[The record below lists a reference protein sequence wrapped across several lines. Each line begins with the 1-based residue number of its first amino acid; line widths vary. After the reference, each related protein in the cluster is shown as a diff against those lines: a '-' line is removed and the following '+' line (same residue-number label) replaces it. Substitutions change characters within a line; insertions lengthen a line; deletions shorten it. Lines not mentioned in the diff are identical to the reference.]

1 MKLVDT
7 LFNQIPELKPMSGV
21 CRDSLTRIGACQ
33 MSVLRGTYRSKY
45 EKYEDFID
53 VDGWVKIEVL
63 SVLGYHPCTSATI
76 LQQPSCPLQTS
87 PLTHKNYSD
96 SEFLAN
102 WLVKFSNCV
111 IFCEHPQM
119 KNQISSTGPFF
130 RVSVYSTMDQ
140 AIFRTWMKLRKWLL
154 NDYK

>member
-53 VDGWVKIEVL
+53 VDGLVKNDFL
-63 SVLGYHPCTSATI
+63 SVNHIIPVFQGRFFNSLHVHY
-76 LQQPSCPLQTS
+76 
-87 PLTHKNYSD
+87 K
-96 SEFLAN
+96 
-102 WLVKFSNCV
+102 
-111 IFCEHPQM
+111 
-119 KNQISSTGPFF
+119 QIP
-130 RVSVYSTMDQ
+130 
-140 AIFRTWMKLRKWLL
+140 
-154 NDYK
+154 

>member
-53 VDGWVKIEVL
+53 VDG
-63 SVLGYHPCTSATI
+63 
-76 LQQPSCPLQTS
+76 
-87 PLTHKNYSD
+87 
-96 SEFLAN
+96 
-102 WLVKFSNCV
+102 
-111 IFCEHPQM
+111 
-119 KNQISSTGPFF
+119 
-130 RVSVYSTMDQ
+130 
-140 AIFRTWMKLRKWLL
+140 
-154 NDYK
+154 